1 MLILL
6 DCFLVFCI
14 SYAIGRVSHIYG
26 GHLNTPDHWIYGALM
41 FLPGL
46 FFSNIYIFLLFSFGL
61 GFMISDFQDF
71 LDLNFWGP
79 DEVGVKK
86 FWGFD

>member
-1 MLILL
+1 MWILL
-6 DCFLVFCI
+6 NCVLVFCI
-14 SYAIGRVSHIYG
+14 SYAVGRVGHIYG

-61 GFMISDFQDF
+61 GFIISDLKDF
-71 LDLNFWGP
+71 LDLKFYGP
-79 DEVGVKK
+79 DEVLVKK
-86 FWGFD
+86 FWGID

>member
-1 MLILL
+1 MVIFLNCILV
-6 DCFLVFCI
+6 VFI
-14 SYAIGRVSHIYG
+14 SYSIGRVSHIYG

-61 GFMISDFQDF
+61 GFIISDLKDF
-71 LDLNFWGP
+71 FDLKFWGP
-79 DEVGVKK
+79 DEDGVKK
-86 FWGFD
+86 FWGID